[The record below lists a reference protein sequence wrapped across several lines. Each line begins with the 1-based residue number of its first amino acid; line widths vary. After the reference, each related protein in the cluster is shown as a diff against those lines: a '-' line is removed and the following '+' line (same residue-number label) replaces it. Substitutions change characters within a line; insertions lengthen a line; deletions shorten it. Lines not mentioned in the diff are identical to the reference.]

1 MRKHRTKFNRLIS
14 LLLTVVMILATAIPA
29 FGAISMTDVG
39 GKANFGTGDAGNK
52 WDDIIKSQFLRIT
65 VLWAPF
71 AKDGDT
77 MVDADGITWQ
87 PDKVIFIGDT
97 FDWAYGDG
105 KNPWNTVYK
114 HSNFTS
120 AYNYN
125 NNGHT
130 KKMVE
135 GVKYTTY
142 GRAWLFEWGT
152 LKDDNGKALAFPR
165 RVDGANNVDTNNFFQ
180 QRSVLNEV
188 LYMAKET
195 PSGKKEV
202 GYGAGIMNVDR
213 LKSGMYKNY
222 YGDELPGKY
231 LIMVEPGAY
240 MPINGIF
247 TAFTMRDAM
256 AWGKGGPTSTA
267 PAIVA
272 SVANALQ
279 LQDRGDKG
287 NYKDLGL
294 EYKANKV
301 YGNIRTAD
309 SAQFPDIRKHAGVG
323 LVWFVNETEIPVIN
337 YFYNLKEDEVIR
349 NEKDEIIAIKPEAF
363 QRGADASSKVI
374 ASGTT
379 YTAPA
384 KSSADG
390 VSKTH
395 ILYQGYLS
403 NKDEL
408 QGNLDKSPSE
418 FLPHFVNTSG
428 NRVIT
433 DAAKDYV
440 GYDFT
445 QNDIAK
451 WGTAADMVSTVSS
464 IASLSGIAS
473 KSEQIHANG
482 KGEIVVN
489 YGKAVDKVQS
499 NFLYINL
506 PEIPSTTPDD
516 PNLDLVT
523 VKPGTNVTKMYYE
536 TPEDT
541 TPSNIKSEPVGKD
554 EEYKIPDKEDTYEMT
569 DWALI
574 PDTVPGKP
582 DPIKDF
588 DEAESK
594 QIEGGSTPDTITSDK
609 WSDPDTELVIKFVK
623 KPGET
628 NEGELYL
635 PEKRISWLKSL
646 EDIGGRPT
654 ITFSWADE
662 NKEETHYCDSDNCSG
677 HDCTRGIGPD
687 SQLRLLASNTSPV
700 QNQIMGEKPG
710 FTPFDSDNEIQRGAT
725 LDAGKETMNPNYT
738 YVIWRGKDIPTI
750 ASYKYKSA
758 EVPKIKS
765 LIGSNMIGIQ
775 PQGSRHPNNNS
786 YYLDSFSIDYGK
798 AYYDTRRYESFK
810 EVFGELKEGN
820 ANAAEQESALHP
832 MYEDWL
838 GKVKDHQKAQSDL
851 ASAKKELDDTPR
863 WSTGYNK
870 AQREYE
876 NAVAAEQAA
885 KNNRIDSANSYNK
898 QAAILGPGRE
908 QLDAE
913 LTGGKQKTG
922 NDFYGDYDY
931 AGTMSYCGRINWFT
945 VDGDSTTY
953 NANVRVDVGYGSE
966 NIGNAKVEFN
976 SQNLNAFGKDFTHVQ
991 GFAINNTKGIEFYPY
1006 VEQFYD
1012 TTDGTKEGI
1021 VYTLGGHKSTF
1032 VPRDYVEIGYIV
1044 TAANSETQTGLVLQS
1059 KQWSTHQ
1066 AALQLSGGKKNVVLP
1081 GGAIYRL
1088 QTPGSGSSNTR
1099 TKIAMSSWL
1108 TFLPADTIDATIAGK
1123 DYYNGT
1129 AQNNRNEALYREVLN
1144 NLNSLDIV
1152 QVVGGTTVLQEQAG
1166 SQRVPGTS
1174 GQPTSKDAKYW
1185 LNQNIKDG
1193 TGSAAVPSS
1202 VDEAVK
1208 INSVKPNEADLD
1220 IIKSTLKEERI
1231 YYRVYSDVKGNVYVS
1246 KSTVSADDTKP
1257 GSGTILGK
1265 ITKQQGLSDLT
1276 AQNSEI
1282 AALNNRTKLVENF
1295 INSIDRN
1302 TGNDVSIADSKWY
1315 NEAWDGICVVRIN
1328 KFIEIG
1334 FRDQNE
1340 NNAVRTAAL
1349 DPKLQTKRA
1358 SQGDMY
1364 KTSIDSWFETDKHT
1378 NYSTIEGYV
1387 GTFDASGAGAGKIQ
1401 IKIKDMNGLYRSKVF
1416 KIPNVS
1422 VMELF

>member
-29 FGAISMTDVG
+29 FGAVSMQDKG
-39 GKANFGTGDAGNK
+39 GSANFGTGIPGNT
-52 WDDIIKSQFLRIT
+52 WSRDSQFIRVT
-65 VLWAPF
+65 VLWAPY

-87 PDKVIFIGDT
+87 PNKVKFIGDT
-97 FDWAYGDG
+97 FDWANGDG
-105 KNPWNTVYK
+105 NNPWNTVYK

-120 AYNYN
+120 AYEYN
-125 NNGHT
+125 RNGHV
-130 KKMVE
+130 KKISE
-135 GVKYTTY
+135 GGIKYTTY
-142 GRAWLFEWGT
+142 GRAWEFTPGS
-152 LKDDNGKALAFPR
+152 LKSDSGAALTFPR
-165 RVDGANNVDTNNFFQ
+165 RVGGANNVVTRDFFQ

-188 LYMAKET
+188 LFMTKET
-195 PSGKKEV
+195 PTGRTEK

-213 LKSGMYKNY
+213 LKSGMYMFED
-222 YGDELPGKY
+222 GTELPGKY

-240 MPINGIF
+240 MPVNGIF
-247 TAFTMRDAM
+247 TAYTLRDAL
-256 AWGKGGPTSTA
+256 AWGHGGPTSKA
-267 PAIVA
+267 P
-272 SVANALQ
+272 SVVGDLANALQ
-279 LQDRGDKG
+279 LES
-287 NYKDLGL
+287 NAHYADLGL
-294 EYKANKV
+294 EYSNSQKTFGDITNTMS
-301 YGNIRTAD
+301 G
-309 SAQFPDIRKHAGVG
+309 QFPAIRKYAGVG

-337 YFYNLKEDEVIR
+337 YFYNLKESEIERDAAGNVI
-349 NEKDEIIAIKPEAF
+349 KIKPEAF
-363 QRGADASSKVI
+363 ERGADASSKVM
-374 ASGTT
+374 AAGTT

-418 FLPHFVNTSG
+418 FLPYFINSSG

-451 WGTAADMVSTVSS
+451 WGTARDMVSTVSS
-464 IASLSGIAS
+464 IAGLTGITS

-482 KGEIVVN
+482 KGELVVN
-489 YGKAVDKVQS
+489 YGKAADKVQS

-506 PEIPSTTPDD
+506 PEIPPTTPDD
-516 PNLDLVT
+516 SNIDFVT

-541 TPSNIKSEPVGKD
+541 APSSIKSEPVGK
-554 EEYKIPDKEDTYEMT
+554 EESYKIPSKEDTYEMT
-569 DWALI
+569 EWVLI

-582 DPIKDF
+582 DPVKDF
-588 DEAESK
+588 DEASNK
-594 QIEGGSTPDTITSDK
+594 QIEGGSTPDTITPDK
-609 WSDPDTELVIKFVK
+609 WSDPDSELVIKFVK

-628 NEGELYL
+628 NDGELYL

-654 ITFSWADE
+654 ITFSWAD
-662 NKEETHYCDSDNCSG
+662 NNAEETHYCDSDNCSG

-700 QNQIMGEKPG
+700 ANQIMGEKPG

-725 LDAGKETMNPNYT
+725 LDAGEEKMNPNYT

-758 EVPKIKS
+758 EVPKIKG
-765 LIGSNMIGIQ
+765 LIGTNMIGIQ
-775 PQGSRHPNNNS
+775 PQGARHPNNNS
-786 YYLDSFSIDYGK
+786 YYMDSFSIDYGK

-838 GKVKDHQKAQSDL
+838 DKVDAHKKAQSEL
-851 ASAKKELDDTPR
+851 ESAKKELDDTPR
-863 WSTGYNK
+863 WSTGYNRAKK
-870 AQREYE
+870 AYE

-913 LTGGKQKTG
+913 LTGKKETGK
-922 NDFYGDYDY
+922 DYYGDYDY
-931 AGTMSYCGRINWFT
+931 AGTMSYCGDIDWFT
-945 VDGDSTTY
+945 VSGDSTTY
-953 NANVRVDVGYGSE
+953 NADVRVDVGYGSE
-966 NIGNAKVEFN
+966 NIGNTKVEFD
-976 SQNLNAFGKDFTHVQ
+976 SQNLKAFGKDFKNVQ

-1012 TTDGTKEGI
+1012 TTDGTKDGI

-1066 AALQLSGGKKNVVLP
+1066 AALKLSGGKKNVVLP

-1088 QTPGSGSSNTR
+1088 QTPGSGSANSR

-1144 NLNSLDIV
+1144 SLNSLDIV

-1166 SQRVPGTS
+1166 AQRVPGTS

-1193 TGSAAVPSS
+1193 TGSPAVPSS

-1246 KSTVSADDTKP
+1246 KSKVSADDTKP

-1265 ITKQQGLSDLT
+1265 ITKQQSLSDLT